1 MKTAMNCCSRW
12 MSWTVTNV
20 IDRVIM
26 KRKIASAIFSGII
39 FSNYSNIQDHKTEVD
54 NFRIVR

>member
-1 MKTAMNCCSRW
+1 MDCYKCN
-12 MSWTVTNV
+12 
-20 IDRVIM
+20 RVIM
-26 KRKIASAIFSGII
+26 KRKIVSAIFSGII